1 MNALATIL
9 RWELF
14 FVLIALAAIV
24 AYRMI
29 TQQINVTGLLMDKTG
44 GRVVSPARVQML
56 MATMGMVAYYVML
69 AFESKDKGRL
79 PELPNEYLAAFGASH
94 GIYLLGKL
102 YGRFATTPGIAS
114 PKARERAK
122 PIERETNQ

>member
-1 MNALATIL
+1 MNAIATVL
-9 RWELF
+9 RWELL
-14 FVLIALAAIV
+14 FVLIALVAIV

-44 GRVVSPARVQML
+44 GRVISPARIQML
-56 MATMGMVAYYVML
+56 IATIGMAAYYLMMV
-69 AFESKDKGRL
+69 FESKDKGRL
-79 PELPNEYLAAFGASH
+79 PELPNEYLAAFGTSH

-102 YGRFATTPGIAS
+102 YGRFATTLGIAS